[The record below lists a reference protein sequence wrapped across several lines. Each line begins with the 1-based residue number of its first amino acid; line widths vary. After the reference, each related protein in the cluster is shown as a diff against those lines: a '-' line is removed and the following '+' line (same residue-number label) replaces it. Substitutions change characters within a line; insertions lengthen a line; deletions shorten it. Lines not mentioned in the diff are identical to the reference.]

1 MYKIHCDECGKEIN
15 ESKESYYSIEINRET
30 PIRKT
35 YTVRTLEN
43 NEDFEVAES
52 WTTLKNIQ
60 FCNECWKKVGLKKYL
75 ER

>member
-15 ESKESYYSIEINRET
+15 ESKESYYSIEINRE
-30 PIRKT
+30 
-35 YTVRTLEN
+35 TLEN